1 MTATSE
7 TEKPTTPPTEG
18 PATSRALGRTVVDYI
33 RKFLALREGSII
45 LVTLVTLMYFV
56 ASSDRFGSSDNFK
69 TLLPYFAPVAIVA
82 AGEVF
87 VMILGEIDLSVGAIY
102 LFTPFAWDKFNGL
115 GIGLYPSLIAALVV
129 AIGIGAINGFFVA
142 YVGMSSFVATLGML
156 FTLDGLTLIISH
168 STPVSPVPGTETVGL
183 TGFQQI
189 FGGGTYSELLW
200 AVGIVIILQI
210 ILSFTRWGLYTV
222 SVGGNR
228 VASAEAGIRTRQII
242 IRNFMLSALLAGFVG
257 ILEVVRTT
265 SATPDPSGSN
275 ALLLIFVAA
284 AIIGGTLM
292 TGGEG
297 TVVGALIGAL
307 FIGILQDGLII
318 KGVSA
323 NYYFFYLGIAVIIA
337 MSLNVVVRRI
347 RLGSGHG

>member
-1 MTATSE
+1 MAVTSE
-7 TEKPTTPPTEG
+7 AGRPTTPPTEG
-18 PATSRALGRTVVDYI
+18 PAKGRALGSTVIDYF

-45 LVTLVTLMYFV
+45 IVTLVTLLYF
-56 ASSDRFGSSDNFK
+56 AATTSRFVSIDNFK

-102 LFTPFAWDKFNGL
+102 LFTPFVWDKFHGL
-115 GIGLYPSLIAALVV
+115 GIGLYPSLIAALIV
-129 AIGIGAINGFFVA
+129 AIGVGAINGFFVA

-168 STPVSPVPGTETVGL
+168 STPVSPVPGTETIGL
-183 TGFQQI
+183 TTFQQI
-189 FGGGTYSELLW
+189 FGGGTYSELIW
-200 AVGIVIILQI
+200 AIGIVIILQV

-228 VASAEAGIRTRQII
+228 LASAEAGIRTRRIQM
-242 IRNFMLSALLAGFVG
+242 RNFMLSALLAGFVG

-323 NYYFFYLGIAVIIA
+323 NYYYFYLGIAVIIA

-347 RLGSGHG
+347 RLGSGRG

>member
-1 MTATSE
+1 MAVTPDTKPEPATS
-7 TEKPTTPPTEG
+7 PEG
-18 PATSRALGRTVVDYI
+18 PAQGRALGSHLVRAGRT
-33 RKFLALREGSII
+33 LLGLREGSII
-45 LVTLVTLMYFV
+45 VVTIVTALYFV
-56 ASSDRFGSSDNFK
+56 LTSDRFATGDNFK

-102 LFTPFAWDKFNGL
+102 LFTPFVWDKFAGL
-115 GIGLYPSLIAALVV
+115 GLYPSLILALVV
-129 AIGIGAINGFFVA
+129 AIAIGAINGFFVA

-168 STPVSPVPGTETVGL
+168 STPVSPVPGTKIGGV
-183 TGFQQI
+183 TGFAQV
-189 FGGGTYSELLW
+189 FGGGTYSELIW
-200 AVGIVIILQI
+200 AIGIVIVLQI
-210 ILSFTRWGLYTV
+210 ALTFTRWGLYTV

-228 VASAEAGIRTRQII
+228 LASAEAGIRTRQII
-242 IRNFMLSALLAGFVG
+242 MRNFMLAALLAGFVG
-257 ILEVVRTT
+257 VLEVVRTT

-275 ALLLIFVAA
+275 AQLLIFVAA

-292 TGGEG
+292 TGGDG

-323 NYYFFYLGIAVIIA
+323 NYYFFYLGVAVIIA
-337 MSLNVVVRRI
+337 MTLNVVVQRV

>member
-1 MTATSE
+1 MAVTPDT
-7 TEKPTTPPTEG
+7 KPE
-18 PATSRALGRTVVDYI
+18 PATSPKGPAQGRALGSRVVQVG
-33 RKFLALREGSII
+33 RRFLALREGSII
-45 LVTLVTLMYFV
+45 VVTVVTFLYF
-56 ASSDRFGSSDNFK
+56 ALSSSRFATGDNFK

-87 VMILGEIDLSVGAIY
+87 VMILGEIDLSVGAVY
-102 LFTPFAWDKFNGL
+102 LFTPFVWDKFH
-115 GIGLYPSLIAALVV
+115 GIGLYPSLIAALIV

-142 YVGMSSFVATLGML
+142 YVGMPSFVATLGML

-168 STPVSPVPGTETVGL
+168 STPVSPVPGTSIGKVTN
-183 TGFQQI
+183 FAQI
-189 FGGGTYSELLW
+189 FGGGTYSELIW
-200 AVGIVIILQI
+200 AIVIVAVLQI
-210 ILSFTRWGLYTV
+210 ALTFTRWGLYTV
-222 SVGGNR
+222 GVGSNR
-228 VASAEAGIRTRQII
+228 LGAAEAGIRTRHII
-242 IRNFMLSALLAGFVG
+242 MRNFMLAALLAGFVG

-275 ALLLIFVAA
+275 AQLLIFVAA

-292 TGGEG
+292 TGGDG
-297 TVVGALIGAL
+297 TVVGAFIGAL

-323 NYYFFYLGIAVIIA
+323 NYYFFYLGIAVMIA
-337 MSLNVVVRRI
+337 MTLNVVVQRV